1 MNKEGQLNGNSL
13 LVSTL
18 VYTEVEIQCCI
29 HETCNVTNK
38 CYLNNK
44 VLTYVR
50 YQANHF
56 INYVLL
62 EPKTTYYMMRKMME
76 NITKESNN
84 IVKV

>member
-29 HETCNVTNK
+29 HEMCNVTNK

-44 VLTYVR
+44 VLTYAR
-50 YQANHF
+50 Y
-56 INYVLL
+56 
-62 EPKTTYYMMRKMME
+62 
-76 NITKESNN
+76 
-84 IVKV
+84 